1 VGGNP
6 LDPRRRGLHDP
17 PVDRALAS
25 AVAHRWHPVA
35 APVSD
40 ESVSR
45 LLDRLELSAGSR
57 VLDLG
62 CGPGEWL
69 FRALE
74 AVPGSSGVGVDTSAP
89 ALEVARAGADR
100 RGLAGR
106 VELVAADASSWR
118 SGGAGFDAV
127 LCVGVG
133 HVFGGPAGTLATV
146 ARHLAPGGRVLLG
159 DGFWEGSPDAATLEA
174 LEATPDELDDLP
186 GLVESAVRAGFEPG
200 WGHVSSA
207 DEWDDYE
214 WSWTGALA
222 ERAVTGACGADAAE
236 ALEVARQHRRG
247 WLGGYR
253 GRLGFLT
260 VVLRPAGAPG

>member
-1 VGGNP
+1 
-6 LDPRRRGLHDP
+6 
-17 PVDRALAS
+17 VDRALAS

-40 ESVSR
+40 PVVGR
-45 LLDRLELSAGSR
+45 LLDRLDLAPGSR

-69 FRALE
+69 HRALGT
-74 AVPGSSGVGVDTSAP
+74 VPGSHGVGVDTSGP
-89 ALEVARAGADR
+89 ALELARDGAVR
-100 RGLAGR
+100 RGLADR
-106 VELVAADASSWR
+106 VTWVESDASDWTN
-118 SGGAGFDAV
+118 GAAFDAV

-133 HVFGGPAGTLATV
+133 HVLGGPGGTLA
-146 ARHLAPGGRVLLG
+146 AARRHLAPGGRVLLG
-159 DGFWEGSPDAATLEA
+159 DAFWEVPPDTATLEA
-174 LEATPDELDDLP
+174 LGATPDELPDLP
-186 GLVESAVRAGFEPG
+186 GLVAAAAQVGFEPG

-207 DEWDDYE
+207 EEWDDYE

-222 ERAVTGACGADAAE
+222 EWALTEAGGADAAE
-236 ALEVARQHRRG
+236 ALELARDHRRG

-260 VVLRPAGAPG
+260 VVLRPVGGPPAE

>member
-1 VGGNP
+1 
-6 LDPRRRGLHDP
+6 
-17 PVDRALAS
+17 VDRALAS

-40 ESVSR
+40 RTVAR
-45 LLDRLELSAGSR
+45 LLEHLHLGADSS

-69 FRALE
+69 QRALT
-74 AVPGSSGVGVDTSAP
+74 ATTGAQGVGVDTSGP
-89 ALEVARAGADR
+89 ALEAARAATAR
-100 RGLAGR
+100 RGLADR
-106 VELVAADASSWR
+106 LTVQHADASTWTGSR
-118 SGGAGFDAV
+118 DEEGAGSFDAV

-133 HVFGGPAGTLATV
+133 HVFGGPAATLDA
-146 ARHLAPGGRVLLG
+146 ARRHLSPGGRVLLG
-159 DGFWEGSPDAATLEA
+159 EGFWEGVPDRATLEA
-174 LEATPDELDDLP
+174 LDATPDEQPSLP
-186 GLVESAVRAGFEPG
+186 ELVDTAAAAGFEPG

-207 DEWDDYE
+207 GEWDDYE

-222 ERAVTGACGADAAE
+222 QWALTEARGPEAAE
-236 ALEVARQHRRG
+236 ALELARSHRRG

-260 VVLRPAGAPG
+260 VVLQDVGTPG